1 MKYIF
6 ITFLIFTGCTIKTED
21 TYLKL
26 PPLFSDGV
34 ILQRD
39 TTVSIWGSS
48 KPYSLIKINTSWG
61 ITSKK
66 ISDSLGNWRIL
77 METGKAGGPHTIKI
91 NSINENIKI
100 CFIKNTIRTT

>member
-66 ISDSLGNWRIL
+66 ISD
-77 METGKAGGPHTIKI
+77 
-91 NSINENIKI
+91 
-100 CFIKNTIRTT
+100 